1 MQKIT
6 LEEETFERLERSSE
20 SQMFALDSYEHRCG
34 MYEIE
39 VDDDIWKELME
50 LSNRLNCSIDKAV
63 LELLATDEWSK
74 QW

>member
-20 SQMFALDSYEHRCG
+20 SQMFALDSYKHRGG

-39 VDDDIWKELME
+39 VDDDIWEKLME

-63 LELLATDEWSK
+63 LELLATDEGLK
-74 QW
+74 Q